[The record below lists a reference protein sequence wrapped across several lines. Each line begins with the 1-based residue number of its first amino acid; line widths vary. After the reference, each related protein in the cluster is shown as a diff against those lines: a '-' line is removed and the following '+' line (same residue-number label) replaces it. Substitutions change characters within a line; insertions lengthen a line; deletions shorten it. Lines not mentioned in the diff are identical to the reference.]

1 MPRVTV
7 SPDVRP
13 SAAPRATRAAGTR
26 AKAKKPVAMQDRLS
40 ARALFFRRVRRSI
53 KPGLWVLGGV
63 ITLTIGSEL
72 FHEIPSIGP
81 VLSPAGSIRHVFG
94 AAAATIGFRIASVQ
108 INGADTTP
116 LPVIEAALGVQ
127 PGDPILGFSLASA
140 EARIEQLGPIQTA
153 VVERALPGTVIIT
166 VTERAPYAV
175 WQTSGGEGS
184 AALPKFVV
192 IDKAGNIIA
201 DQDAVAAKRRNP
213 ALLLLTGQ
221 DAPQMAGTLMNELIA
236 YPAVRSHVA
245 AAERIDGLRWN
256 LILRNNTVV
265 KLPEDNERQ
274 AIAELEQMQ
283 ASMALLDRPVEVI
296 DLRLAGRMAV
306 RPYPS
311 AAATPGPSAQDHT

>member
-213 ALLLLTGQ
+213 ALL
-221 DAPQMAGTLMNELIA
+221 GTLMNELIA